1 MESPQKFKNQITEQS
16 SYSTS
21 RNLPKGNRLLPKDI
35 CTPMFIAALFTIA
48 KIWKQARCPR
58 KKEIQ
63 MFATMWMD
71 LEGIMLSEMSDREG
85 QVLHGIIYMW
95 NLLINKK
102 LNS

>member
-48 KIWKQARCPR
+48 KIWKQCKSPSTDEWIKMWYACKTEYYSVIR
-58 KKEIQ
+58 KKDPIICN
-63 MFATMWMD
+63 MD
-71 LEGIMLSEMSDREG
+71 GP
-85 QVLHGIIYMW
+85 
-95 NLLINKK
+95 
-102 LNS
+102 